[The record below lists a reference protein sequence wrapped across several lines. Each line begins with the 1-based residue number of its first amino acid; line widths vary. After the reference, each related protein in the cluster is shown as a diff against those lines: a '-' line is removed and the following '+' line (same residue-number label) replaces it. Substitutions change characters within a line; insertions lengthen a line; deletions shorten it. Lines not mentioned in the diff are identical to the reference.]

1 MCAHKVTVTAV
12 ELTILASGSAGNAA
26 LLATSTTRILI
37 DAGIS
42 RRKLRRRVEE
52 AGLPNL
58 GLSAVCLTH
67 EHTDHSGHAAKIS
80 DEYGCPVYLSD
91 GTAEAMEANGSP
103 PLMRKECFDPGEA
116 FSVGDI
122 TVTPFQVPHD
132 AKDPVGFRFETGG
145 VCLAFALDLGRLTTL
160 IRERFRDC
168 RCLVLEAN
176 YDVETLRSN
185 KLYPEEIKQ
194 RIWSSMGHLSNDNI
208 RDFLR
213 ADFDGAAKDI
223 VLAHLSENNNLPEL
237 AEMAAREGLERW
249 TNPAVGGTIGN
260 GQADSEYRVHVAPR
274 DAVLP
279 TLRF

>member
-1 MCAHKVTVTAV
+1 MHAPRTEQAPAERGEAATPL
-12 ELTILASGSAGNAA
+12 ELTILASGSAGNSA
-26 LLATSTTRILI
+26 LLSTSTTRILI

-42 RRKLRRRVEE
+42 RRKLRRRLEE

-58 GLSAVCLTH
+58 GLSGVCLTH
-67 EHTDHSGHAAKIS
+67 EHTDHSAHAGKIAE
-80 DEYGCPVYLSD
+80 EYECPVYLSG

-103 PLMRKECFDPGEA
+103 ALTRKDCFEPGEG
-116 FSVGDI
+116 FTVGDI
-122 TVTPFQVPHD
+122 NVAPFQVPHD
-132 AKDPVGFRFETGG
+132 AKDPVGFRFEADG

-176 YDVETLRSN
+176 YDVERLRESF
-185 KLYPEEIKQ
+185 YPWEIKQ
-194 RIWSSMGHLSNDNI
+194 RIQGGTGHLSNDNI
-208 RDFLR
+208 RDFFQTE
-213 ADFDGAAKDI
+213 FDGAAKDI

-237 AEMAAREGLERW
+237 AEMAAREGLQRW
-249 TNPAVGGTIGN
+249 TDGN
-260 GQADSEYRVHVAPR
+260 SDAEYRVHVAPR

>member
-1 MCAHKVTVTAV
+1 MTPV

-67 EHTDHSGHAAKIS
+67 EHTDHAGHAARIAE
-80 DEYGCPVYLSD
+80 EYACPVYLSG
-91 GTAEAMEANGSP
+91 GTAEAMEAAKTNGAG
-103 PLMRKECFDPGEA
+103 PLANKKCFEPGEA
-116 FSVGDI
+116 FTVGDI
-122 TVTPFQVPHD
+122 IVTPFQVPHD
-132 AKDPVGFRFETGG
+132 AKDPVGFRFEAGG

-176 YDVETLRSN
+176 YDVERLRESF
-185 KLYPEEIKQ
+185 YPWEIKQ
-194 RIWSSMGHLSNDNI
+194 RIQGGAGHLSNDNI

-213 ADFDGAAKDI
+213 TDFDGAAKDI

-249 TNPAVGGTIGN
+249 TNPAVGGTSGN
-260 GQADSEYRVHVAPR
+260 GQTDSEYRVHVAPR

>member
-1 MCAHKVTVTAV
+1 MCAHRETVTAV

-132 AKDPVGFRFETGG
+132 AKDPVGFRFEANG

-176 YDVETLRSN
+176 YDVERLRESF
-185 KLYPEEIKQ
+185 YPWEIKQ
-194 RIWSSMGHLSNDNI
+194 RIQGGTGHLSNDNI

-249 TNPAVGGTIGN
+249 GISNGG
-260 GQADSEYRVHVAPR
+260 ASDSAAEYRVHVAPR